1 MLFKVTTLA
10 SVLAVASA
18 VITVPLQ
25 RMENEEF
32 IEQVRSGFKLM
43 STLQDSGDIV
53 IKNYQNAQYYGEVT
67 VGTPAQSFN
76 VIYDTGSSNLWV
88 PAKDC
93 SNCGGKFIGKK
104 NKYDRE
110 ASSSYVVDDAP
121 FAIQYG
127 SGPVSGNWSVDAASM
142 AGLPIEGQRFA
153 EVKDASGLGAAYSA
167 GKFDGILGLAFD
179 SISIDNTP
187 TPFKNLIDQGQVDKG
202 IFSFYLAN
210 DKDGVLTIGG
220 TDETKYDGDL
230 TWVPLSSATYWEI
243 ALDDVSADGTQYD
256 SSTSAIVDSGTS
268 LLTGPTATVKKL
280 AAAVGAKANFA
291 GEYIVDCDA
300 ELPELTFTIA
310 GAEYTL
316 AGEDYLI
323 KSGTTCL
330 FAIMGMDIPR
340 PAGPLWI
347 LGDVF
352 MRKYYTAFDYEN
364 EQVGFAPAKA

>member
-1 MLFKVTTLA
+1 LKTITLA
-10 SVLAVASA
+10 AIAAVASGA
-18 VITVPLQ
+18 VTVPLKK
-25 RMENEEF
+25 MDNEEF
-32 IEQVRSGFKLM
+32 ITQVRDGLKLA
-43 STLQDSGDIV
+43 STLGDSGDIV

-67 VGTPAQSFN
+67 VGTPAQTFN

-104 NKYDRE
+104 NKYDRD
-110 ASSSYVVDDAP
+110 ASSTYVVDDSP

-127 SGPVSGNWSVDAASM
+127 SGPVSGNWSVDSATM
-142 AGLPIEGQRFA
+142 AGLPVEGQRFA

-167 GKFDGILGLAFD
+167 GKFDGILGLAFE

-187 TPFKNLIDQGQVDKG
+187 TVFGNLVSQGQVDKA

-210 DKDGVLTIGG
+210 GKDGELTIGG
-220 TDETKYDGDL
+220 TDDSKYDGDL

-243 ALDDVSADGTQYD
+243 DLEDVTAGETSYD

-268 LLTGPTATVKKL
+268 LLTGPTKVVKEL
-280 AAAVGAKANFA
+280 AEAVGAKKNFA
-291 GEYIVDCDA
+291 GEYLVDCDA

-310 GAEYTL
+310 GEKYTL

-323 KSGTTCL
+323 NSGGTCL

-364 EQVGFAPAKA
+364 KQVGFAAAKA